1 MAENKKYYWLKLKRG
16 FFKRHDMEIIEA
28 MPNGKDYVLFY
39 LKLLLESIDHEGAL
53 RFNETIPYDN
63 NMLSVITNTNVD
75 IVKSA
80 LDLFVGLGMVDI
92 LDDATIYMREV
103 EGMIGSTVDNDNANR
118 QRRFREKQKTL
129 ALSDDVTK
137 SNASVTVCVTKN
149 NESKSIEKEK
159 ESETETEP
167 EIVSADDDPV
177 ESAMIAHWRQHG
189 ITLTLEQAKDL
200 EAQLSPRVFN
210 RYFNRMQDFL
220 KKNPTARIRSQY
232 DTILSWAREDGAA

>member
-103 EGMIGSTVDNDNANR
+103 EGMIGSESAWAEKKRLQRQKGDNVP
-118 QRRFREKQKTL
+118 L
-129 ALSDDVTK
+129 LSGQCPT
-137 SNASVTVCVTKN
+137 
-149 NESKSIEKEK
+149 EIEKRER
-159 ESETETEP
+159 ERENSVDLDS

-177 ESAMIAHWRQHG
+177 EAAMIAQWRQHG
-189 ITLTLEQAKDL
+189 ITLTLEQVKDL
-200 EAQLSPRVFN
+200 EAQLTPQVFSH
-210 RYFNRMQDFL
+210 YFNRMQEFL
-220 KKNPTARIRSQY
+220 KRNPKARIRSQY